1 MATRKEVVDEE
12 YIVEYQRDNEF
23 QKKIEAGLYN
33 EVLKTV
39 QEVATILS
47 PQVQADIASKVSQ
60 KVFVYLENLFN
71 LRDR

>member
-23 QKKIEAGLYN
+23 QKKIEAGLHN

-60 KVFVYLENLFN
+60 KVFVYLGNLFN